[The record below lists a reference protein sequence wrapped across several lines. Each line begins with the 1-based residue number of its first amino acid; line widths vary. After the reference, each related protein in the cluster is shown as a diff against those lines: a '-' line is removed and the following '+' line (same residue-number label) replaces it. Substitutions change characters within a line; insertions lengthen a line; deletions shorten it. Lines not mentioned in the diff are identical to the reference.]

1 MMDTRAARQK
11 KMVLLDSG
19 MVLNAIVQAV
29 MGWKVLL
36 CRVPDQGFTGGDL
49 HGSIISAFC

>member
-1 MMDTRAARQK
+1 MDTRAARQK

-19 MVLNAIVQAV
+19 MILKVSFQAV
-29 MGWKVLL
+29 MGWEFLL
-36 CRVPDQGFTGGDL
+36 CRVPDQGFTEGEI